1 MLAFVRLKKMNNDM
15 KISLSYLAR
24 WTVIASLSTL
34 LCGCF
39 IKPYQFDLYQGN
51 DIPLERVGQI
61 QPGMAQEEVRYL
73 LGTPLLNDVFET
85 ERWDYIYFEKPGN
98 GEETRCHLAIFFER
112 GRVARVTHDALSD
125 EPLA

>member
-1 MLAFVRLKKMNNDM
+1 M
-15 KISLSYLAR
+15 KNSFSYLAR
-24 WTVIASLSTL
+24 ILIIASLSPL

-51 DIPLERVGQI
+51 DISQDRIEQI

-73 LGTPLLNDVFET
+73 LGTPLLNDIFESD
-85 ERWDYIYFEKPGN
+85 RWDYIYLEKLGK
-98 GEETRCHLAIFFER
+98 GEETRCHLAIFFQE
-112 GRVARVTHDALSD
+112 GRVARVTRDALSD